1 MIPNRRTAPAKS
13 GTRLSDEFILKQRY
27 TEFDDVL
34 TPHWPKAS
42 TVDLEDW
49 GAGSNTLAGSPRASG
64 KILSQNPD
72 GSSECGLWSCTSGT
86 RKVTFPADEFC
97 HFLSGR
103 GSYVHENGEQI
114 PVEAG
119 TLVFFPAGW
128 TGISIITETLTK
140 AFMCR

>member
-1 MIPNRRTAPAKS
+1 MST
-13 GTRLSDEFILKQRY
+13 T
-27 TEFDDVL
+27 
-34 TPHWPKAS
+34 HWPKAS
-42 TVDLEDW
+42 TVELEDW
-49 GAGSNTLAGSPRASG
+49 GAGSNTISGAPRASG
-64 KILSQNPD
+64 KILFKHPD
-72 GSSECGLWSCTSGT
+72 GSSECGLWSCTPGT

-103 GSYVHENGEQI
+103 GSYVNENGEAI

-128 TGISIITETLTK
+128 TGTSEITETLTK

>member
-1 MIPNRRTAPAKS
+1 MP
-13 GTRLSDEFILKQRY
+13 
-27 TEFDDVL
+27 

-42 TVDLEDW
+42 TVELEDW
-49 GAGSNTLAGSPRASG
+49 GAGSNTLSGSPRASG
-64 KILSQNPD
+64 KILFKHAD
-72 GSSECGLWSCTSGT
+72 GSSECGLWSCTPGT
-86 RKVTFPADEFC
+86 RKVTFPADEFR

-103 GSYVHENGEQI
+103 GSYVHENGEAI

-128 TGISIITETLTK
+128 TGTSEITETLTK

>member
-1 MIPNRRTAPAKS
+1 MTA
-13 GTRLSDEFILKQRY
+13 
-27 TEFDDVL
+27 
-34 TPHWPKAS
+34 TPRMHDP
-42 TVDLEDW
+42 LQLRELNDW
-49 GAGSNTLAGSPRASG
+49 GRVTTMIEGESHTSG
-64 KILSQNPD
+64 VLISRNRD
-72 GSSECGLWSCTSGT
+72 GSSECGVWECTPGFWNC
-86 RKVTFPADEFC
+86 RVTKDEFC